1 MGLASQC
8 LDDDQDL
15 HAARRPCSHGDS
27 FARSAVLVEFHWSVV
42 RCVHILGGVVRR
54 DDDAMTKNDQT
65 KRYRI
70 PTVSNHRERSRSE
83 SKDTVTGDEQ
93 TIKLRSSPF
102 LDFCAKDA
110 QAKG

>member
-1 MGLASQC
+1 MVLKQHSPRPPHRPPFGRVGYGLASQC

-15 HAARRPCSHGDS
+15 HAARRPWSHGDS

-65 KRYRI
+65 KKVLY
-70 PTVSNHRERSRSE
+70 PY
-83 SKDTVTGDEQ
+83 
-93 TIKLRSSPF
+93 
-102 LDFCAKDA
+102 C
-110 QAKG
+110 